1 MKKTRKNNSYD
12 PMTNRVGIDVSKA
25 TLDIYV
31 NSTGEFSQVENT
43 VAGRQKLIKQLQ
55 KLQPSLVIFEATGGY
70 EWELM
75 LDLAD
80 AEIPLYRTNPRP
92 VRDFAKSLNILA
104 KTDKIDAK
112 VLARFAVERRL
123 EPQQAPTPEEIE
135 LLEMTRWRRQL
146 LQKITALRHQGK
158 LTRSP
163 LIRRQIA
170 SVMRTYKKQIE
181 QLDAEIRQRI
191 DADPKWH
198 ERDEILQSVP
208 GVGDQTSR
216 TLLSEMPE
224 LGQLDSPQIVAL
236 AGLAPMNHD
245 SGKHRGKRRIRG
257 GRAFV
262 RSALYMAILSAARF
276 NPVIRRFYRRLLS
289 AGKPKKVAQTAC
301 ARKLLI
307 ILNAML
313 RTGTK
318 WGENIPAA

>member
-1 MKKTRKNNSYD
+1 MKKTMKSD
-12 PMTNRVGIDVSKA
+12 PNDPVTNRVGIDVSKA

-31 NSTGEFSQVENT
+31 NSTGEFSQVENSC
-43 VAGRQKLIKQLQ
+43 AGRKKLMASLQ

-80 AEIPLYRTNPRP
+80 AGIPLFRTNPRP
-92 VRDFAKSLNILA
+92 VRDFAKSCNILA

-112 VLARFAVERRL
+112 VLAMFAVERQL

-158 LTRSP
+158 LTRSS

-181 QLDAEIRQRI
+181 QLDAEIQQRI

-224 LGQLDSPQIVAL
+224 LGRLDSPQIVAL

-276 NPVIRRFYRRLLS
+276 NAVIRRFYRRLLS